1 MKTTKHIFLFIYF
14 LWCSFLAL
22 GQSQKEKEALEK
34 FDNYQY
40 INAIETYEAL
50 VEKGL
55 SSRVIFQKL
64 GDANYLN
71 GQYTEAAKWYKKLSE
86 LPNGINEPQYLY
98 KYAQTLKS
106 LEDYDASKRL
116 MNLYLQQADTEQRA
130 ATFKSLEG
138 VNFEIKNNEEYFQLK
153 SFEHNSSYSD
163 FSPTLWNETIVF
175 SSSRD
180 TGTVI
185 KKIHEW
191 NKNPFLNLYKVQ
203 KNSSSEELSEE
214 LNSFAHES
222 SATFTKD
229 GKTIYFTRNNV
240 KDGRLVRDSAGIN
253 HLKIIRAEFIENKWT
268 NFEELPFGGDSY
280 SIANPALN
288 PQENKLFFASN
299 MPGTFGLSDIYV
311 VTINADGSFGTPQNL
326 GPDFNTEGRETFPFI
341 DANNQLFFA
350 SDGRPGLGGLDI
362 YVTKLESSKPM
373 VQNLGTPINSS
384 QDDFSIVINKLGTA
398 GYFASNR
405 EGGKGGDDI
414 YAFDL
419 LKPFNLD
426 CNLNVSGYTINIENG
441 TLIQDV
447 NLTIVNRDGSLI
459 KSTATNSS
467 GEFLESLSCNTTKRF
482 IIRASKEGFEPTE
495 KSFDLKDGLSIE
507 NLELELKPIP
517 APAEVGTDLAV
528 LLQLNPIYFD
538 TNKAT
543 IRPDAAEELNKV
555 LAYMVDFP
563 EVKIEIRSHTDSR
576 GRDSYNLELS
586 DRRAK
591 STGQYLIDNGIA
603 PERITA
609 EGFGEKKLLNR
620 CANGVQC
627 SKEEHELNRRSEFII
642 VQ

>member
-50 VEKGL
+50 VKKGL
-55 SSRVIFQKL
+55 NSRTIFQKL

-71 GQYTEAAKWYKKLSE
+71 GKYKEAAKWYKKLSE

-98 KYAQTLKS
+98 NYAQTLKS
-106 LEDYDASKRL
+106 LEDYDESNRL
-116 MNLYLQQADTEQRA
+116 MSLYLQQATDEQRA
-130 ATFKSLEG
+130 ANFKSIEG
-138 VNFEIKNNEEYFQLK
+138 TDFKIKNNQEYFQLI
-153 SFEHNSSYSD
+153 SFEHNSTYSD
-163 FSPTLWNETIVF
+163 FSPSIWNDAIVF

-203 KNSSSEELSEE
+203 NNSTSEELSKE

-268 NFEELPFGGDSY
+268 NFEELPFGSDSY

-288 PQENKLFFASN
+288 PEENKLYFASN
-299 MPGTFGLSDIYV
+299 MPGTLGLSDIFV
-311 VTINADGSFGTPQNL
+311 VSINIDGTFGTPQNL
-326 GPDFNTEGRETFPFI
+326 GPNFNTEGRETFPFI
-341 DANNQLFFA
+341 DANNQLFFS

-362 YVTKLESSKPM
+362 YVTKLASANPKI
-373 VQNLGTPINSS
+373 QNLGTPINSS
-384 QDDFSIVINKLGTA
+384 QDDFSIVINKEGTT

-405 EGGKGGDDI
+405 EGGKGSDDI
-414 YAFDL
+414 YAFDI

-426 CNLNVSGYTINIENG
+426 CQLNVSGYAINIENG
-441 TLIQDV
+441 TLIQEV
-447 NLTIVNRDGSLI
+447 TLAIVNEDGSLI
-459 KSTATNSS
+459 KSTATNIS
-467 GEFLESLSCNTTKRF
+467 GEFLESLSCNKNQRF
-482 IIRASKEGFEPTE
+482 IIRASKEGFEPVE

-507 NLELELKPIP
+507 NLELKLKPIP
-517 APAEVGTDLAV
+517 APADVGTDLAV
-528 LLQLNPIYFD
+528 LLELNPIYFD

-543 IRPDAAEELNKV
+543 IGTDAAEELNKI

-591 STGQYLIDNGIA
+591 STGQYLVDKGIA

-609 EGFGEKKLLNR
+609 EGFGEKELLNR
-620 CANGVQC
+620 CANGVDC
-627 SKEEHELNRRSEFII
+627 SQEEHELNRRSEFII